1 MKDEKELVAK
11 TLIEELKKEEFEFT
25 DDKGNPLIINEK
37 GSLGLLAVGYK
48 GLAALR
54 NTRARNNYT
63 SKNTFISAEKQKNE
77 KA

>member
-1 MKDEKELVAK
+1 MKDQKKLVAK
-11 TLIEELKKEEFEFT
+11 TLIDELKQQEFEFT

-48 GLAALR
+48 GLVALR
-54 NTRARNNYT
+54 NTRTRNNYT
-63 SKNTFISAEKQKNE
+63 STNTFISAEKQKNE